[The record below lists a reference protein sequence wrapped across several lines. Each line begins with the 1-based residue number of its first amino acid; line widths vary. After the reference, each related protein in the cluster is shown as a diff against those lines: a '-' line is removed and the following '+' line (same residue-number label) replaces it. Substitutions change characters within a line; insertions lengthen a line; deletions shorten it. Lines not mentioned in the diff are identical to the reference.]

1 MELGRPGLKRTGH
14 ILGAWLLVAAWQA
27 RVWAAREAPEL
38 LRDVHLSVHTSP
50 ESLTVGDR
58 VKLDVEVD
66 APAGLQ
72 VMFPSAAAEDGPVTV
87 KELKVE
93 VPAAANKGKRGG
105 ETGPASGL
113 ARWVGHYTLAV
124 FRVGRIT
131 LAPWPVQVSA
141 DSLYAV
147 ARTDS
152 LEIYVRSTLTDS
164 LVKAD
169 VRDLKP
175 QAEVPVSQWP
185 WILLGLAVL
194 LLAVGIWWW
203 LRRRKRPRAEIVPL
217 APPRP
222 AHEVAL
228 EALSRLESRHLP
240 VDGKFKEYHILLSE
254 ILRRYLEDG
263 FGVAALEETTEEILR
278 DLYRH
283 GFQTAFVAQVRD
295 LCNES
300 DLVKFAKHEPTVEE
314 CMRSLEHVRDFV
326 VRTIP
331 GRMRLGVVETG
342 PLVVE
347 PLPSV
352 GGSAP
357 GGGNTAA

>member
-1 MELGRPGLKRTGH
+1 V
-14 ILGAWLLVAAWQA
+14 LLVAGAATWQA
-27 RVWAAREAPEL
+27 RAWAAREAPEL

-58 VKLDVEVD
+58 VKLDVQVD

-72 VMFPSAAAEDGPVTV
+72 VTFPQTAAEDGPVSV
-87 KELKVE
+87 KNLKVE
-93 VPAAANKGKRGG
+93 VPSAGKGSA
-105 ETGPASGL
+105 PAGAGADLGL

-152 LEIYVRSTLTDS
+152 LELYVRSTLTDS

-175 QAEVPVSQWP
+175 QAEVPVSPWP
-185 WILLGLAVL
+185 WILLGLG
-194 LLAVGIWWW
+194 LLALAAGVWWW

-222 AHEVAL
+222 AHEAAL
-228 EALSRLESRHLP
+228 ESLSRLESRHLP
-240 VDGKFKEYHILLSE
+240 VDGKFKEYHVQLSE

-263 FGVAALEETTEEILR
+263 FGVAALEETTEEILY
-278 DLYRH
+278 DLDRH
-283 GFQTAFVAQVRD
+283 GFQTVFVAQVRA
-295 LCNES
+295 LCEES

-314 CMRSLEHVRDFV
+314 CVRSLEHVRDFV
-326 VRTIP
+326 VRTTP
-331 GRMRLGVVETG
+331 GRMRLGVPEPG
-342 PLVVE
+342 PLSVA
-347 PLPSV
+347 PLSSV
-352 GGSAP
+352 GSAP
-357 GGGNTAA
+357 GGGDTAA

>member
-1 MELGRPGLKRTGH
+1 M
-14 ILGAWLLVAAWQA
+14 LLVAATWQA
-27 RVWAAREAPEL
+27 RAWAAREAPEL
-38 LRDVHLSVHTSP
+38 LRDVRVSVTTSP

-58 VKLDVEVD
+58 VKLDVQVD

-72 VMFPSAAAEDGPVTV
+72 VSFPQTAAEDGPVSV

-93 VPAAANKGKRGG
+93 VPAQAGKGGG
-105 ETGPASGL
+105 SSVPGSPARSQ
-113 ARWVGHYTLAV
+113 WVGHYTLAV

-141 DSLYAV
+141 ESLYAV
-147 ARTDS
+147 AHTDS
-152 LEIYVRSTLTDS
+152 LELFVTSTLTDS

-175 QAEVPVSQWP
+175 QAEVPVSPWP

-194 LLAVGIWWW
+194 ALASGVWWW
-203 LRRRKRPRAEIVPL
+203 LRWRKRPRAEIVPL

-228 EALSRLESRHLP
+228 ESLSRLESRHLP
-240 VDGKFKEYHILLSE
+240 VDGKFKEYHVQLSE

-263 FGVAALEETTEEILR
+263 FGVAALEETSEEILY
-278 DLYRH
+278 DLDRH
-283 GFQTAFVAQVRD
+283 GFQAAFVTQVRA
-295 LCNES
+295 LCEES

-314 CMRSLEHVRDFV
+314 CVRSLEHVRDFV

-331 GRMRLGVVETG
+331 GRMQLGVPEPG
-342 PLVVE
+342 PLAVS
-347 PLPSV
+347 PLQSV
-352 GGSAP
+352 GATAP
-357 GGGNTAA
+357 GKGDTAA